1 MPPSDRPNGL
11 KVGDAADASGLTV
24 RALHH
29 YDSIGL
35 AAPSG
40 RDGAGHRVYAA
51 RDVERLC
58 VISSLRPLG
67 LPLSEIRSVLDGPGA
82 RPVLAARLAQLLTE
96 IEHKDR
102 LRRQLAELLAGPADD
117 ACGQD
122 LLERMKAGGTVEQQ
136 TVQHPIAVLVYADLE
151 RAYRYLVDVFQLGP
165 GLLARDDSERVV
177 HAELDVGRGVVW
189 LHAESERFALRS
201 PATLGGAT
209 SSIAVMV
216 ADVDA
221 HFEHARA
228 HGALVE
234 YEPVD
239 QPYAYREYSARDPE
253 GGLWSFMAPLSGD
266 AL

>member
-1 MPPSDRPNGL
+1 MPHTDRANGL
-11 KVGDAADASGLTV
+11 KVGDAAEASGLTV
-24 RALHH
+24 RTLHH

-51 RDVERLC
+51 HDVERLC

-82 RPVLAARLAQLLTE
+82 RPVLAARLAQLILE

-102 LRRQLAELLAGPADD
+102 LRRQLAELLAGPA
-117 ACGQD
+117 ATTVRTGPPR
-122 LLERMKAGGTVEQQ
+122 RMKAGGAVEQQ

-151 RAYRYLVDVFQLGP
+151 RAYRHLVDVFQLGP
-165 GLLARDDSERVV
+165 GLLARDDERPGGPCR
-177 HAELDVGRGVVW
+177 ARRRPRRGV
-189 LHAESERFALRS
+189 AARESERFALRS

-228 HGALVE
+228 HG
-234 YEPVD
+234 PSSSTS
-239 QPYAYREYSARDPE
+239 RWTSRTRT
-253 GGLWSFMAPLSGD
+253 GSTAPGIRRAVCGRSWRPCERRG
-266 AL
+266 